1 MLAMDGQEPTFR
13 ELIRLAKSGDKG
25 AFDTLYHRHV
35 TPVYRYVYIRMRSK
49 EDAEDIVQE
58 AFLKAYEALP
68 GYEARGGSFLPFL
81 FTVAR
86 NLLINHSKKK
96 RPIATENEIM
106 DREDS
111 GERTSRETEMR
122 ELRESLADAME
133 TLTETER
140 EVVEL
145 KFFAER
151 SYTEIAEALGK
162 REDAIRQHVARS
174 MKKMRVYMR
183 QKNNDQIA

>member
-1 MLAMDGQEPTFR
+1 
-13 ELIRLAKSGDKG
+13 
-25 AFDTLYHRHV
+25 
-35 TPVYRYVYIRMRSK
+35 
-49 EDAEDIVQE
+49 
-58 AFLKAYEALP
+58 
-68 GYEARGGSFLPFL
+68 
-81 FTVAR
+81 
-86 NLLINHSKKK
+86 
-96 RPIATENEIM
+96 
-106 DREDS
+106 
-111 GERTSRETEMR
+111 MR

-133 TLTETER
+133 MLTDTER
-140 EVVEL
+140 EVVQL